1 MTERLTVA
9 NGLEKLARSEGRE
22 SITLFLHGS
31 LQVELYKPDK
41 VDRQKPH
48 SRDEIYVIARGTG
61 FFVKEGVRQP
71 AEPGE
76 VLFAPAGTPHRF
88 EDFTPEFA
96 TWVFFYGPAGGEASA
111 A

>member
-9 NGLEKLARSEGRE
+9 NGLEKLTRSAGRE

-31 LQVELYKPDK
+31 LQVELYKPDR

-48 SRDEIYVIARGTG
+48 SRDEIYVIAAGTG
-61 FFVKEGVRQP
+61 FFFRDGARQP
-71 AEPGE
+71 VEPGE

-88 EDFTPEFA
+88 EEFSADFA
-96 TWVFFYGPAGGEASA
+96 TWVFFYGPTGGEAGTA
-111 A
+111 